1 MGIKSTDRRIAMP
14 DRAGHDS
21 HPRPRFK
28 RIHIARPN
36 RQNRRL
42 ARQADLMQPDIDRAT
57 NRRSRPLHHQSG
69 RITDSSAMLPSGFG
83 ISRSIVQQSCRIR
96 TVPSVFQNFK
106 LRINSV

>member
-36 RQNRRL
+36 RQKRRL
-42 ARQADLMQPDIDRAT
+42 ARQTNLMQPDIDRAP
-57 NRRSRPLHHQSG
+57 NRRSRPLQPPQRTNHRQF
-69 RITDSSAMLPSGFG
+69 RNSAIRLRQLPFDRAADWSF
-83 ISRSIVQQSCRIR
+83 
-96 TVPSVFQNFK
+96 
-106 LRINSV
+106 